1 MTMTSLTI
9 NPEDVRS
16 SAGARPAWLEQV
28 AAYVQQA
35 AADGETVTL
44 TAKRR
49 MMTPE
54 QVADAMGV
62 SRPTIS
68 RKIKA
73 GEDVMCKPLSAAEAS
88 DVAASLAKAVYSALF
103 NHLIAQINGALSES
117 SRGKAASSISI
128 LDIYGFECF
137 QRNSFEQLCINY
149 ANEQLQQQFNR

>member
-28 AAYVQQA
+28 AAYVKQA
-35 AADGETVTL
+35 AAGGETVTL

-73 GEDVMCKPLSAAEAS
+73 GEIR
-88 DVAASLAKAVYSALF
+88 AVKVGNRNRIPYEEFERYWRKTMGDLVELTRDELRDDLF
-103 NHLIAQINGALSES
+103 GDQ
-117 SRGKAASSISI
+117 
-128 LDIYGFECF
+128 
-137 QRNSFEQLCINY
+137 
-149 ANEQLQQQFNR
+149 

>member
-28 AAYVQQA
+28 AAYVLQA

-73 GEDVMCKPLSAAEAS
+73 GEIR
-88 DVAASLAKAVYSALF
+88 AVKVGNRNRIPYEEFERYWRKTMGDLVELTRDELRDDLF
-103 NHLIAQINGALSES
+103 GDQ
-117 SRGKAASSISI
+117 
-128 LDIYGFECF
+128 
-137 QRNSFEQLCINY
+137 
-149 ANEQLQQQFNR
+149 

>member
-1 MTMTSLTI
+1 MNICIVQSVHVEVGGVMTMTSLTI
-9 NPEDVRS
+9 NPKDVRS
-16 SAGARPAWLEQV
+16 RAGARPAWLEQV

-35 AADGETVTL
+35 AADGETV

-73 GEDVMCKPLSAAEAS
+73 GEIR
-88 DVAASLAKAVYSALF
+88 AVKVGNRNRIPYEEFERYWRKTMGDLVELTRDELRDDLF
-103 NHLIAQINGALSES
+103 GDQ
-117 SRGKAASSISI
+117 
-128 LDIYGFECF
+128 
-137 QRNSFEQLCINY
+137 
-149 ANEQLQQQFNR
+149 